1 MHVVKR
7 RAIMLVSRGRK
18 ADGQSSRTP
27 QAGSASSLF
36 TPRDRN
42 FAAKAA
48 ELVTTNP
55 FHPSWMQKQRDLL
68 GHAAEDPGEVYAW
81 EPGWGL
87 WGSPEVYPDL
97 ARLGDRIDALVEEA
111 RERLVGGAAA
121 SEAELGLYQTL
132 ALYRLYRTYGEEMD
146 LAIEAATREAAAG
159 EKARLP
165 ELKKLW
171 DGFRGDQEELFAAR
185 GFPVRLPPEHVF
197 ASFFVLRRAFY
208 HIFCNIVGFSK
219 PVVQLRS
226 AIWLSIVTHDL
237 LGWARS
243 LYARMQDFPTLIT
256 GPSGTGK
263 ELVAQAIGRS
273 LYIPFDPERKEFAV
287 DFLAAFQPVNL
298 SALPPALIES
308 ELFGHARGSFS
319 FAVRDRVG
327 RLEECPEYGA
337 VFLDEIGEL
346 TAEIQV
352 KLLRMLQT
360 RRFQRVGEN
369 DDRLFAGKVLAATN
383 RDLAAEMHAG
393 RFREDFYYRLCADRI
408 ETPSLHEQL
417 SDRPEDLEVMVR
429 FLCRR
434 VVGVEEEER
443 WSREVVDWIEEHLGG
458 YTWPGNFRELEQCVR
473 SYTIRKEYHPL
484 RPAAGKGPAD
494 GVADACAMLA
504 DAVRSEALPY
514 DEIERRLFQ
523 LVYEQ
528 AGSYQEAAR
537 LLQRDWRTLRARLA

>member
-1 MHVVKR
+1 M
-7 RAIMLVSRGRK
+7 G
-18 ADGQSSRTP
+18 
-27 QAGSASSLF
+27 LF
-36 TPRDRN
+36 TARERN
-42 FAAKAA
+42 FAAQAA
-48 ELVTTNP
+48 DLVATNP
-55 FHPSWMQKQRDLL
+55 FHPSWMEKQRAVL
-68 GHAAEDPGEVYAW
+68 GRAAADVGEVYAW

-97 ARLGDRIDALVEEA
+97 ARVGDRIDTVVEQA
-111 RERLVGGAAA
+111 RQRLRDGVTPTAQ
-121 SEAELGLYQTL
+121 ELGLYETL

-146 LAIEAATREAAAG
+146 RGIEVVTCKAAAG

-165 ELKKLW
+165 DLKRMW
-171 DGFRGDQEELFAAR
+171 DGFRHDYDELFLILSFD
-185 GFPVRLPPEHVF
+185 FPLRMPPEHVF
-197 ASFFVLRRAFY
+197 ACFFLLRRAFY

-219 PVVQLRS
+219 PVVELRS
-226 AIWLSIVTHDL
+226 AVWLSIVTHDL
-237 LGWARS
+237 RGWIQT
-243 LYARMQDFPTLIT
+243 LYRRMHDFPTLIT

-273 LYIPFDPERKEFAV
+273 LYIPFDPGRKEFVV
-287 DFLAAFQPVNL
+287 DFLDAFQPVNL

-327 RLEECPEYGA
+327 RLEECPEHGA

-352 KLLRMLQT
+352 KLLRVLQE

-369 DDRLFAGKVLAATN
+369 EDRLFAGKIIAATN
-383 RDLAAEMHAG
+383 RDLGAEMQAK

-408 ETPSLHEQL
+408 QTPSLHEQL
-417 SDRPEDLEVMVR
+417 ADRPEDLAVMVG

-434 VVGVEEEER
+434 VVGEEEQER
-443 WSREVVDWIEEHLGG
+443 WSREVVAWIEQHLRG

-484 RPAAGKGPAD
+484 RPSGRGP
-494 GVADACAMLA
+494 GDALA
-504 DAVRSEALPY
+504 QACEVLAEAVRSKALPY
-514 DEIERRLFQ
+514 DEVERRLFQ
-523 LVYEQ
+523 LVYER